1 MSVLGATAVEDE
13 LQDYIKEDIEIL
25 RNGGI
30 TVAMATGDKKETAL
44 IIAKNCGLL
53 TDAMSIFDLT
63 GTKNASLEQLEKAL
77 THSNYQKYLKKLEY
91 DKKNKGFLNS
101 LMNCCFK
108 RPQSSQ
114 DTQDSSSSPI
124 QPYALVLDGLSAD
137 YLIRFAQDKLAYAI
151 KNAAT
156 VICSRM
162 SPKQKSRIIIL
173 MKNQGLCCL
182 AIGDG
187 ANDVSMIRESSVG
200 IGVKGKEG
208 NAAVNNADYIIRRF
222 HHLIKLL
229 FVHGRNN
236 YRGNSYSVY
245 TAFYENITFNI
256 PLVIIV
262 FHYYIIV
269 LYKLLY
275 YVFRSNYL
283 FFI

>member
-13 LQDYIKEDIEIL
+13 LQDYIKQDIAFL

-30 TVAMATGDKKETAL
+30 TVAMATGDKKETAM
-44 IIAKNCGLL
+44 IIARNCGLL
-53 TDAMSIFDLT
+53 TDSMSVFDLT
-63 GTKNASLEQLEKAL
+63 GNKVIAEEQLEHAL
-77 THSNYQKYLKKLEY
+77 EYSGYKRYLKKLEY
-91 DKKNKGFLNS
+91 DKKNGGFFNT
-101 LMNCCFK
+101 LMGCFSR
-108 RPQSSQ
+108 RPQEVSTTATSNEEKQ
-114 DTQDSSSSPI
+114 
-124 QPYALVLDGLSAD
+124 YALVMDGLTAD

-151 KNAAT
+151 KHATT

-162 SPKQKSRIIIL
+162 SPKQKSRIIVL

-200 IGVKGKEG
+200 VGVKGKEG
-208 NAAVNNADYIIRRF
+208 NAAVNNADYIIRKF

-256 PLVIIV
+256 PLVR
-262 FHYYIIV
+262 
-269 LYKLLY
+269 LL
-275 YVFRSNYL
+275 
-283 FFI
+283 I

>member
-13 LQDYIKEDIEIL
+13 LQDFIKQDIAFL

-30 TVAMATGDKKETAL
+30 TVAMATGDKKETAM
-44 IIAKNCGLL
+44 IIARNCGLL
-53 TDAMSIFDLT
+53 TDSMRVFDLT
-63 GTKNASLEQLEKAL
+63 GNKNIAEGQLECAL
-77 THSNYQKYLKKLEY
+77 EYSDYKRYLKKLEY
-91 DKKNKGFLNS
+91 DKKNGGFFNT
-101 LMNCCFK
+101 LMSCFSR
-108 RPQSSQ
+108 RPQGVTSTETSHEEKE
-114 DTQDSSSSPI
+114 
-124 QPYALVLDGLSAD
+124 YALVMDGLTAD

-151 KNAAT
+151 KNATT

-162 SPKQKSRIIIL
+162 SPKQKSRIIVL

-200 IGVKGKEG
+200 VGVKGKEG
-208 NAAVNNADYIIRRF
+208 NAAVNNADYIIRKF

-256 PLVIIV
+256 PLVRQMI
-262 FHYYIIV
+262 
-269 LYKLLY
+269 
-275 YVFRSNYL
+275 
-283 FFI
+283 

>member
-53 TDAMSIFDLT
+53 TEAMSIFDLT

-108 RPQSSQ
+108 RPQ
-114 DTQDSSSSPI
+114 TQDSQSSQSSSSTI

-151 KNAAT
+151 KNAT
-156 VICSRM
+156 TIICSRM

-256 PLVIIV
+256 PLVFLYFTSYVIV
-262 FHYYIIV
+262 FY
-269 LYKLLY
+269 
-275 YVFRSNYL
+275 
-283 FFI
+283 